1 MSARLRSDR
10 VDSLIEQYRP
20 GYGLSAGFYTDP
32 DVFSADIEVLAP
44 LWYVVG
50 HTSQVPDRGDTKVV
64 SLFGESIIVVRGG
77 DGVVRAFFNV
87 CSHRA
92 ARLCADSAKGLRQFT
107 CPYHNWSYSLE
118 GEVKAQRLK
127 VIYDEGFDPADH
139 NLRPCHL
146 RVLEG
151 LIFVSVSAH
160 PTDFDSA
167 YQPFEDVFRFYGIAD
182 AKVIR
187 EYGFDADANW
197 KTLVE
202 NTIDPY
208 HVPVVHPN
216 FTKTRTPAYW
226 QAAAATRTTEVITAA
241 ATAEREM
248 AEWEAALT
256 QLPDA
261 TGVMVQDGEHDE
273 QFRWLVR
280 GPLTPGYESETIGG
294 KRVAPLMGR
303 FTESDG
309 ASVFSNFNPLDSLFM
324 SPDHATIFNIRPLAH
339 DRIHWQTLWLVD
351 NGAQEGRDYDV
362 GEVCEFYTEVNDE
375 DFPIWER
382 TYAGA
387 TSRACRPG
395 RLAPQESF
403 IGEFQQWYVRR
414 LREQLQA
421 PETLSA

>member
-1 MSARLRSDR
+1 VRSER
-10 VDSLIEQYRP
+10 IISLVEQYRP
-20 GYGLSAGFYTDP
+20 GYGLPAGFYTDP
-32 DVFSADIEVLAP
+32 DVWAADIEL
-44 LWYVVG
+44 LERFWHIVG
-50 HTSQVPDRGDTKVV
+50 HVSQIPDAGDTKVV
-64 SLFGESIIVVRGG
+64 SLLGESIIVVRGS
-77 DGVVRAFFNV
+77 DGIVRAFYNV

-92 ARLCADSAKGLRQFT
+92 ARLCDESAKGLRQLT

-118 GEVKAQRLK
+118 GRIKSRRLEV
-127 VIYDEGFDPADH
+127 VFDETFDPEAH

-146 RVLEG
+146 RVFEG
-151 LIFVSVSAH
+151 LIFLSVSDT
-160 PTDFDSA
+160 PTDFDAA
-167 YQPFEDVFRFYGIAD
+167 YQPFHELFQYYGIAD

-187 EYGFDADANW
+187 VHGFPATANW

-226 QAAAATRTTEVITAA
+226 QAAAATRTAEVIAA
-241 ATAEREM
+241 EAQAEQEM
-248 AEWEAALT
+248 KEWEAALT
-256 QLPDA
+256 QLRDV
-261 TGVMVQDGEHDE
+261 TGVVVQDGEEAE

-280 GPLTPGYESETIGG
+280 GPLAPGYQSETIGG

-324 SPDHATIFNIRPLAH
+324 SADHATMFSIRPAAH
-339 DRIHWQTLWLVD
+339 NEVYWQTTWLVD
-351 NGAQEGRDYDV
+351 KDAEEGRDYDV
-362 GEVCEFYTEVNDE
+362 DEVCEFYTEVNDE

-382 TYAGA
+382 TYQGA
-387 TSRACRPG
+387 TSRAYRPG

-403 IGEFQQWYVRR
+403 IGDFQRWYIRR
-414 LREQLQA
+414 LRQQVGA
-421 PETLSA
+421 PEPVSA